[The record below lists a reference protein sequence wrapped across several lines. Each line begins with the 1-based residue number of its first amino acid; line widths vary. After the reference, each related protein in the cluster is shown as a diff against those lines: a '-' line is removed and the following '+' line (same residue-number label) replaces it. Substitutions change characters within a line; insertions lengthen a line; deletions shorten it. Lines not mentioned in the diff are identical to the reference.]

1 MLLFH
6 SWLVTLLWSLSP
18 GNVGLFQVLKNCYS
32 AVKEDGFLIS
42 REKINSELQVPEGFT
57 VCMERTIDSERL
69 VLLRKVRENKDTQSR
84 HSIAIENLFFK
95 IENEG
100 IFLQEFKCPKMYKC
114 TKSWCSLLINLLI
127 KPFVVF
133 NLKKS

>member
-1 MLLFH
+1 M
-6 SWLVTLLWSLSP
+6 SP

-69 VLLRKVRENKDTQSR
+69 VLLRKVRENKDNQSR
-84 HSIAIENLFFK
+84 HSIAIENKFFK
-95 IENEG
+95 
-100 IFLQEFKCPKMYKC
+100 FKMRVFSYKNLNVQKC
-114 TKSWCSLLINLLI
+114 TNVQNHD
-127 KPFVVF
+127 VVY
-133 NLKKS
+133 S

>member
-6 SWLVTLLWSLSP
+6 SWLVTGYLLWSLSP

-69 VLLRKVRENKDTQSR
+69 VLFRKVRENKDTQSR
-84 HSIAIENLFFK
+84 HSIAIKNKFK
-95 IENEG
+95 KI
-100 IFLQEFKCPKMYKC
+100 
-114 TKSWCSLLINLLI
+114 
-127 KPFVVF
+127 
-133 NLKKS
+133 